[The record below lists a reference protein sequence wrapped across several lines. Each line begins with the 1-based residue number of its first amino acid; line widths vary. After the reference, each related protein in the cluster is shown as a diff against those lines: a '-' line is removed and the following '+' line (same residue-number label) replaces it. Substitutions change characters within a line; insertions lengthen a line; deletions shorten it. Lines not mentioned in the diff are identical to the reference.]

1 MELTRIFR
9 RQLQFEASKMEET
22 ATSKQLADLEEKHTT
37 LRNQIQHW
45 RQAQLTYTSCVASLM
60 QTLVANPDAA
70 ESLPVESAE
79 SMPLHLP
86 SSLPRHLRQLPK
98 LATVI
103 QKEHRLRIAQA
114 DDALA
119 EIRRQHQIISGL
131 WRFKKLNVNGTGNK
145 ASTCMRTLYN

>member
-1 MELTRIFR
+1 MALDLEEQQYTLVNLDLFSLMELTQIFR
-9 RQLQFEASKMEET
+9 RQLQLEASKMEGM

-45 RQAQLTYTSCVASLM
+45 HQAQLAYTPCVASLM

-86 SSLPRHLRQLPK
+86 SSLP
-98 LATVI
+98 
-103 QKEHRLRIAQA
+103 
-114 DDALA
+114 
-119 EIRRQHQIISGL
+119 
-131 WRFKKLNVNGTGNK
+131 
-145 ASTCMRTLYN
+145 